1 MVCFINRNNHPKLI
15 CLYTE
20 TDLLKNGVMRMLNS
34 LPSKRTLIAS
44 MLTLAFGASS
54 SAHAADAPKTA
65 PEQDKGKPNIVV
77 IFGDDVGYWNL
88 STYN

>member
-1 MVCFINRNNHPKLI
+1 
-15 CLYTE
+15 
-20 TDLLKNGVMRMLNS
+20 MLSS

-88 STYN
+88 STYNQGMLGYQTPNIDSIAAEGAKFTSYYA